1 MSECGLS
8 EECKS
13 TGVVIGRKMRKIW
26 RKMTEN
32 DGIFR
37 VESRLELGKQ

>member
-32 DGIFR
+32 DGKIE
-37 VESRLELGKQ
+37 VELGLELKKQ